1 MTMTDPISDMLTT
14 LRNAAAVRKET
25 VIMPHS
31 KLRLAIANLLEAEG
45 YIRDVK
51 VVSADAKSKFQQ
63 IAVVMKYA
71 PNGMPIIQGVR
82 RISRLGQ
89 RIYSSSGR
97 LRKVLSGVGIS
108 VVSTSKG
115 LMTDQQARDKGL
127 GGEVLFKI
135 W

>member
-1 MTMTDPISDMLTT
+1 MTTTDPIADFLTT
-14 LRNAAAVRKET
+14 LRNAIAVRKET
-25 VIMPHS
+25 VTVPHS

-51 VVSADAKSKFQQ
+51 VVSADTKSKFQRL
-63 IAVVMKYA
+63 VMVIKYA
-71 PNGMPIIQGVR
+71 PNGMPVIQGIK
-82 RISRLGQ
+82 RISHIGQ

-108 VVSTSKG
+108 VVSTSEG